1 MKYKLIK
8 EYPGSPAIG
17 AIVNISYKNSN
28 EDMIFNCQEY
38 PEYWEEVVEPS
49 YIVLSS
55 KQNNV
60 IKSIKRTSDNTVF
73 TIGDKVTNGIIKR
86 IDLRTQRYSC
96 SDVDGWKFLDH
107 CVKVKPLF
115 TTEDRIN
122 VYEGDNYWCVNT
134 APHLFSLFE
143 QTAKERTKLNKGVLA
158 FNDRNKAVDYIN
170 KNKPLFITKDGVYI
184 HIGETYW
191 IYDSSMRE
199 DNSVFMV
206 FNASQTTNG
215 KGLHRTYFSTKEKAK
230 AFAEDYSLLR
240 RPYLSIKEVF
250 DTLYLNIDMSK
261 QQEYSFMKKL
271 KDLVKSK

>member
-184 HIGETYW
+184 FKGDKYFQIGHNFNNIECQA
-191 IYDSSMRE
+191 YDENNFDDS
-199 DNSVFMV
+199 
-206 FNASQTTNG
+206 
-215 KGLHRTYFSTKEKAK
+215 LIIFSTKES
-230 AFAEDYSLLR
+230 AEKYILLNKVC
-240 RPYLSIKEVF
+240 LSIKEVF
-250 DTLYLNIDMSK
+250 DTLKLCSDIPEE
-261 QQEYSFMKKL
+261 QEDSFVEKL
-271 KDLVKSK
+271 LKLVKSK